1 MSAWV
6 TADEIFMVKF
16 NKADISH
23 DATQLV
29 HSTKTTLLGWDST
42 SSHLTAEPKVK
53 SLHIWQ
59 QLLLTCMFVCEL
71 DEAVRDVSPSVETNH
86 LGLHIP
92 AGRLKQK
99 E

>member
-1 MSAWV
+1 MR
-6 TADEIFMVKF
+6 
-16 NKADISH
+16 
-23 DATQLV
+23 
-29 HSTKTTLLGWDST
+29 
-42 SSHLTAEPKVK
+42 
-53 SLHIWQ
+53 Q

-92 AGRLKQK
+92 TGRLKQK